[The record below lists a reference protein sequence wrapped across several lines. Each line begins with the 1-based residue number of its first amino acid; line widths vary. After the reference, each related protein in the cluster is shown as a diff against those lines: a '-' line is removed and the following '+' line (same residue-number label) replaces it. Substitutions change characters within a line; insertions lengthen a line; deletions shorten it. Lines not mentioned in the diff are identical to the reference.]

1 MKNESLYFSKDE
13 MNSEGFDGVS
23 ASEELTFN
31 VTEDILI
38 LMEDREISKTDLAN
52 KLGKTKAYISQLL
65 SGSKNMTLKTLSD
78 VCHAIGVKPAVEFIE
93 VEQVTI
99 SDSISSSFTRAGWQ
113 DYVFEDDR
121 ANPCDLGVEIVKKSN
136 IVYRTERDHWQK
148 VAA

>member
-1 MKNESLYFSKDE
+1 MKNESLYFSIDE

-23 ASEELTFN
+23 ASEELTFD

-38 LMEDREISKTDLAN
+38 LMEDKEISKTDLAK

-78 VCHAIGVKPAVEFIE
+78 VCHAIGVKPTVEFIDIE
-93 VEQVTI
+93 RIII
-99 SDSISSSFTRAGWQ
+99 SDSTSPSFTRAGWQ
-113 DYVFEDDR
+113 EYVIEDDR
-121 ANPCDLGVEIVKKSN
+121 TNPCNMGVEIVKKSN
-136 IVYRTERDHWQK
+136 IIYRTERDHWQK